1 MKRRNEQLQVLL
13 AIMERVKV
21 ANNTP
26 YQVYG
31 MSFVNVLKWKILY
44 ETDK

>member
-1 MKRRNEQLQVLL
+1 MKRRDEQLQVLL
-13 AIMERVKV
+13 AIMERDEV

-31 MSFVNVLKWKILY
+31 MSFVNVLKWKILQ

>member
-1 MKRRNEQLQVLL
+1 MDEETQRAVAGLL

-31 MSFVNVLKWKILY
+31 MSFVNVLKWKIL
-44 ETDK
+44 